1 MQLTVGPVVWES
13 HDCEGQP
20 VDGALKV
27 LKLALRIAIAWTLLS
42 VLLTALWA
50 LLLEAGRR
58 FGSGPASKPTAQE
71 EQQLSAE
78 VMALYAHFSDVHGAC
93 GEEPVDCERD
103 ETAGD
108 HVVHIVGTASGRKW

>member
-58 FGSGPASKPTAQE
+58 LGSGPGSKPVARE

-78 VMALYAHFSDVHGAC
+78 VTALYAHFSDDDGAC
-93 GEEPVDCERD
+93 VEEAVDC
-103 ETAGD
+103 
-108 HVVHIVGTASGRKW
+108 